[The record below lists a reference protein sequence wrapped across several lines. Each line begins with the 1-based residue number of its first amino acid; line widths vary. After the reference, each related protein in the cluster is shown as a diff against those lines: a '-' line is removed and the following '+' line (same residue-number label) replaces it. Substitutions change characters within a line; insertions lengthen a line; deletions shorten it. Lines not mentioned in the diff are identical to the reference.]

1 MVTTVGCILI
11 DDKSATWQIFASQS
25 FFVCMDITRNHNVA
39 YGIWIVKDMHAIVY
53 KYCLKY
59 AHEQQY
65 TVANIVSAWSALV
78 FTDDQE
84 PEELYFLVQTSLW
97 SNNTAVSSQGIKHSR
112 EGSIPYQLIGSRAI

>member
-84 PEELYFLVQTSLW
+84 PEELYFLVQTSLQK
-97 SNNTAVSSQGIKHSR
+97 NKENLANV
-112 EGSIPYQLIGSRAI
+112 